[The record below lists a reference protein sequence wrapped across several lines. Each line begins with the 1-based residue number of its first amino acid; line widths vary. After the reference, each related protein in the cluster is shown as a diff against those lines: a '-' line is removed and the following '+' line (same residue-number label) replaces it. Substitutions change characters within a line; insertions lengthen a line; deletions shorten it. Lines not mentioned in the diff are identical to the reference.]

1 MRKLTFS
8 KKEMIDVSGV
18 FLRVFNVAVTAGWIV
33 PACLLLRVIL
43 RGRLPGWVR
52 CALWSVVGIRLL
64 LPFSLES
71 IFSLIP
77 SAQTVPPT
85 ITTAPMPQVN
95 VGVPPVD
102 AVINPVIS
110 QTMAPKPQASVNPM
124 QVVLSVGTVVWL
136 VGVAVMLLVLLVNG
150 WRLRRILQ
158 IRRLEE
164 KGVYVCD
171 GIPTAFVMGVLRPV
185 IYIPSNLDPQD
196 REYVLAH
203 ERMHIRRGDHIGK
216 LLGTLLLAVYW
227 FHPLLWVAYAMYS
240 RDVEMAC
247 DEAVLNHFGEAHAA
261 PYALALVNC
270 VEQQMRAKKSS
281 SASFGESDIKER
293 VRHMMKYKKPKL
305 WVTLASIALIAV
317 TAICFLTSPVSAEEP
332 NQPILPPN
340 MQETTDPAEPGTEPT
355 DPDVETTEPDV
366 ETTEPDVETTEPG
379 AGDNTTPAI
388 VPPGGAPSDDFIE
401 DISEAYQQKTGY
413 AWEYYCRTLS
423 TAYGWR
429 IMTNYYGM
437 YGDCAVLYNVGNMT
451 VQSHLVVEGYD
462 FADGRGDIVIE
473 VYRNGAICDIQEAYD
488 NGWITNEQLR
498 AIWKYHYSLRNGKD
512 IENPS

>member
-1 MRKLTFS
+1 M
-8 KKEMIDVSGV
+8 SGV

-247 DEAVLNHFGEAHAA
+247 DEAVLNHYGEAHAA

-305 WVTLASIALIAV
+305 WVTLASIALVAV

-355 DPDVETTEPDV
+355 EPDG

-379 AGDNTTPAI
+379 AGDNTTPTI
-388 VPPGGAPSDDFIE
+388 VPPGGIPSKE
-401 DISEAYQQKTGY
+401 LQAEISEAYQKKYGHEWKY
-413 AWEYYCRTLS
+413 WYVEYESYKGNCAADTS
-423 TAYGWR
+423 
-429 IMTNYYGM
+429 YYGI
-437 YGDCAVLYNVGNMT
+437 YGDCVVLYQQAMICVLGEIEVG
-451 VQSHLVVEGYD
+451 GYLFRD
-462 FADGRGDIVIE
+462 STPPIIE
-473 VYRNGAICDIQEAYD
+473 VYRDGEICNLKEAY
-488 NGWITNEQLR
+488 NKGWITDEQLR
-498 AIWKYHYSLRNGKD
+498 DVWGYHYQTKGIKFQ
-512 IENPS
+512 

>member
-1 MRKLTFS
+1 MSDL
-8 KKEMIDVSGV
+8 

-33 PACLLLRVIL
+33 PACLLLRVVL

-171 GIPTAFVMGVLRPV
+171 IDTRFDNCRADEHVYFTVDKLTPYFRKLLFVK
-185 IYIPSNLDPQD
+185 PSVCNSDSCFGEKLLQSVGTG
-196 REYVLAH
+196 EYVV
-203 ERMHIRRGDHIGK
+203 DS
-216 LLGTLLLAVYW
+216 V
-227 FHPLLWVAYAMYS
+227 
-240 RDVEMAC
+240 
-247 DEAVLNHFGEAHAA
+247 
-261 PYALALVNC
+261 VN
-270 VEQQMRAKKSS
+270 V
-281 SASFGESDIKER
+281 
-293 VRHMMKYKKPKL
+293 VNL
-305 WVTLASIALIAV
+305 
-317 TAICFLTSPVSAEEP
+317 TA
-332 NQPILPPN
+332 
-340 MQETTDPAEPGTEPT
+340 
-355 DPDVETTEPDV
+355 
-366 ETTEPDVETTEPG
+366 
-379 AGDNTTPAI
+379 TP
-388 VPPGGAPSDDFIE
+388 
-401 DISEAYQQKTGY
+401 
-413 AWEYYCRTLS
+413 
-423 TAYGWR
+423 
-429 IMTNYYGM
+429 
-437 YGDCAVLYNVGNMT
+437 
-451 VQSHLVVEGYD
+451 
-462 FADGRGDIVIE
+462 
-473 VYRNGAICDIQEAYD
+473 
-488 NGWITNEQLR
+488 
-498 AIWKYHYSLRNGKD
+498 
-512 IENPS
+512 